1 MITINNL
8 YTGYEKSKP
17 LLTDFNYV
25 FENKIYGILGESGCG
40 KTTLLR
46 TIAGLIKPLSG
57 EIIIDGNKV
66 KNADRK
72 SVV

>member
-46 TIAGLIKPLSG
+46 TIAGLINRYL
-57 EIIIDGNKV
+57 V
-66 KNADRK
+66 K
-72 SVV
+72 